1 MKIENSENL
10 VSIILPT
17 YNGADR
23 ISRSIKSVQQQT
35 IQDWELVI
43 VIDGSSDVTYER
55 VLRLAKEDKRIVI
68 INNEQNQGIQKTL
81 NNGLAHAKGK
91 YIARIDDDDIW
102 IDPRKLQKQFDFL
115 EKNTDHVLVGTG
127 IVLVNTKGEEIG
139 QYVFPHSDVIIRNRI
154 LGQNCFAHPAVMYR
168 RDIVE
173 LVGGYSEQVK
183 HKHIEDHELWLRM
196 GTIGK
201 FANLN
206 EYAVVYQVSEQGL
219 SGKNKS
225 RQLFNRIK
233 LCIEYKNE
241 YPKFIS
247 SFCKIVFIYIGYIT
261 IGWMFAKSMRVRSF
275 VTSFYKKMF

>member
-1 MKIENSENL
+1 MNNLKITIL
-10 VSIILPT
+10 LPT

-23 ISRSIKSVQQQT
+23 ISRSIQSVQKQT
-35 IQDWELVI
+35 FQDWELII
-43 VIDGSSDVTYER
+43 VIDGSDDLTFER
-55 VLRLAKEDKRIVI
+55 VTRTAKQDSRIVVI
-68 INNEQNQGIQKTL
+68 QNKQNQGIQKTL

-91 YIARIDDDDIW
+91 YIARIDDDDTW

-183 HKHIEDHELWLRM
+183 HKHIEDYELWLRM

-206 EYAVVYQVSEQGL
+206 EYAVVYQVSEHGL
-219 SGKNKS
+219 SGKNKG
-225 RQLFNRIK
+225 RQLYNRVK
-233 LCIEYKNE
+233 LCIEYKKD
-241 YPKFIS
+241 YPNFIVS
-247 SFCKIVFIYIGYIT
+247 LSKILFIFIGYIT
-261 IGWMFAKSMRVRSF
+261 IGWMFARSVKVRSF
-275 VTSFYKKMF
+275 MTALYKKMF